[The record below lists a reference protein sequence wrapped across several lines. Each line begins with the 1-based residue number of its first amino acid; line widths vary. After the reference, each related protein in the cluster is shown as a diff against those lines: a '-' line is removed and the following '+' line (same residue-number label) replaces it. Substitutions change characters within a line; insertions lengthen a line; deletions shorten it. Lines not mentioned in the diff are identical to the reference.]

1 MRVQTGEVVTSLA
14 QLQDIDQLHVI
25 EGAGEILAYLFSSIQ
40 RDSADA

>member
-1 MRVQTGEVVTSLA
+1 MRLQTGEVVTSLS

-25 EGAGEILAYLFSSIQ
+25 EGAGEIPAALFFSIQ